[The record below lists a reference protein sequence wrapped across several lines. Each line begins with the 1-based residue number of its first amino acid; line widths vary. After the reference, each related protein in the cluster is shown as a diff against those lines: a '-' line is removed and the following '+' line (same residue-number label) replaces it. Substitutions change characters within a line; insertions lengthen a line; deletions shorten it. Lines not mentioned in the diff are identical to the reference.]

1 MSYVQTVLQPGEK
14 IIRLGRLHWIVYW
27 PAILLFAFGILVVAW
42 LWSAGFGE
50 VTISTAII
58 VFGVLFVYFFV
69 RAWFERWITEI
80 AVTDR
85 RIIYKRGLIY
95 RHTEEMNMSMV
106 SSVDVNQSI
115 LGRVLDYGNVHV
127 VGTGGAPSGKNT
139 DELHDGI
146 EHLHRVAAPLALR
159 NAITAK

>member
-1 MSYVQTVLQPGEK
+1 MSYVQSVLQPGEK
-14 IIRLGRLHWIVYW
+14 LILLGRLHWIAYW
-27 PAILLFAFGILVVAW
+27 PAIVLLVLGIVLVTW
-42 LWSAGFGE
+42 LWKAGYGDL
-50 VTISTAII
+50 TISMVA
-58 VFGVLFVYFFV
+58 VACGALFVYFFV

-106 SSVDVNQSI
+106 SSVDVDQSI
-115 LGRVLDYGNVHV
+115 LGRLLDYGNVHV
-127 VGTGGAPSGKNT
+127 IGTGGAAAKSP
-139 DELHDGI
+139 DEPHDGI
-146 EHLHRVAAPLALR
+146 EHLHRVAGPLALR